1 MLFAS
6 YALFFSILLFV
17 TLYVAAKWCFKKS
30 WLNNILL
37 VGGNILIL
45 TQIVSWKSLF
55 LLSLLS
61 LLAYGVGL
69 LLRKR
74 KSGWVLGLALS
85 LLILLFA
92 VRNYPLVQSW
102 LGGWWTDTMGKHFLS
117 VEKLG
122 LSYILFR
129 IIHWL
134 VESYKGTLRT
144 RDFLNADTSIHA
156 AFSVIAGAGR
166 TPCTYFPLI
175 QSNKHV
181 KNLKVIFF
189 LNPSYGCGKLASSNV
204 DYFHRYVSYTVY
216 SNANKPKNQDVENI
230 LKVNMRPHSILNGV
244 GDALGYYSDK
254 LRRKYYQDL
263 VFRLDNAKF
272 YESLTWLDSNRVYK
286 IPQSCA
292 RPDADRYNYQ
302 LNVGANFDVHSYT
315 LWPHPEEPYRYDELR
330 TMIRLCKERGVDVTF
345 VAGPYN
351 SIAYQNVHP
360 SELPK
365 IQEVSKKMLQVL
377 EEEGAEYIDC
387 TDLST
392 VPGVFAD
399 WQHHTSYGGFLIYQK
414 IRDYVLEKESR

>member
-1 MLFAS
+1 MKELYRLKNLAWIGVIVLT
-6 YALFFSILLFV
+6 ALAF
-17 TLYVAAKWCFKKS
+17 W
-30 WLNNILL
+30 LL
-37 VGGNILIL
+37 VAVCIPEFQAPKTTGQLYTIRHQELRDNNPLY
-45 TQIVSWKSLF
+45 TD
-55 LLSLLS
+55 
-61 LLAYGVGL
+61 L
-69 LLRKR
+69 LLESIKR
-74 KSGWVLGLALS
+74 NDGYLVLGTS
-85 LLILLFA
+85 ESNP
-92 VRNYPLVQSW
+92 RPKGNY
-102 LGGWWTDTMGKHFLS
+102 F
-117 VEKLG
+117 
-122 LSYILFR
+122 
-129 IIHWL
+129 
-134 VESYKGTLRT
+134 
-144 RDFLNADTSIHA
+144 DFLNADTSIHA

-181 KNLKVIFF
+181 QNLKMIFF
-189 LNPSYGCGKLASSNV
+189 LNPSYGCGKLASSNA

-216 SNANKPKNQDVENI
+216 SHANKPENQDVEKI
-230 LKVNMRPHSILNGV
+230 GEVNMGHLSILNRV

-263 VFRLDNAKF
+263 VFRVDSAKF
-272 YESLTWLDSNRVYK
+272 HESLTWLDSSRVGE

-292 RPDADRYNYQ
+292 RPEADQYNYR
-302 LNVGANFDVHSYT
+302 LNVGGSFDVHSYT

-399 WQHHTSYGGFLIYQK
+399 WQHHTSYGGYLIYQK